1 MSDLV
6 EKNLDAQGKNYTL
19 TYQSGYFKQ
28 KTEQAE
34 AKIKLLE
41 EKHKFLTTTLA
52 KQVRDQAEHA
62 NEVDVESKKLKLE
75 LERQRDEELLKRN
88 ELAKLEIKSAE
99 LKTITICNVKPNTI
113 A

>member
-1 MSDLV
+1 LEKKLSDLV
-6 EKNLDAQGKNYTL
+6 EKNLVAQGKNYTL
-19 TYQSGYFKQ
+19 SYQSGFYKQ

-62 NEVDVESKKLKLE
+62 NEVDVESKKLKIE
-75 LERQRDEELLKRN
+75 LERQRDEELAKRN
-88 ELAKLEIKSAE
+88 DLARLEDSNGA
-99 LKTITICNVKPNTI
+99 VKRQGYDR
-113 A
+113 